1 MTVVL
6 PSGLWMIV
14 RVGWISSFRVLVP
27 GRRPSGRA
35 ALSKKHPSDRNNPAN
50 AHQISLRTIA
60 HCLKALTD
68 S

>member
-1 MTVVL
+1 MATNA
-6 PSGLWMIV
+6 S
-14 RVGWISSFRVLVP
+14 VGKTGRISN
-27 GRRPSGRA
+27 RA
-35 ALSKKHPSDRNNPAN
+35 ALSKKHPSERDNLAN